1 MKKLLISALIL
12 IIGIQA
18 AYADTFVVGELT
30 YEILDATYKT
40 IAVTRGN
47 YSALTTVDIPESVTY
62 GVPYSVTTIGNEA
75 FASCDGLTSVTIPN
89 SVTSIGEWAFEGC
102 TGLTSVTIPNSVT
115 TIGNNAFYGCI

>member
-40 IAVTRGN
+40 VAVTRGN

-62 GVPYSVTTIGNEA
+62 GA
-75 FASCDGLTSVTIPN
+75 LTPSRPSATMRSDI
-89 SVTSIGEWAFEGC
+89 A
-102 TGLTSVTIPNSVT
+102 L
-115 TIGNNAFYGCI
+115 A